1 MWEGIKAVAPGAV
14 LGGVGVGGVGEEGGV
29 GEGAGV
35 GGPQGVGEEEGD
47 FDAAVVV
54 IGERPYAEGLG
65 DIREESPVR
74 LGTNHLPAGA
84 GALKPYGDTLELAA
98 LHPEDLGMI
107 RGLSGRGIPVVA
119 VLVSGRPLV
128 VDEEL
133 AASAGFVAVW
143 LPGSEGGGVAEVLFG
158 DCDFVGRLPMGWP
171 GGVGGA
177 TVLFPVG
184 YGLGMG

>member
-1 MWEGIKAVAPGAV
+1 M
-14 LGGVGVGGVGEEGGV
+14 
-29 GEGAGV
+29 GEG
-35 GGPQGVGEEEGD
+35 EGD
-47 FDAAVVV
+47 FDVAVVV

-74 LGTNHLPAGA
+74 PGTNHLPAGA
-84 GALKPYGDTLELAA
+84 GALKPYGDTAELAA

-107 RGLSGRGIPVVA
+107 RGLRGRGIPVVA
-119 VLVSGRPLV
+119 VLVCGRPLV

-133 AASAGFVAVW
+133 AASAGFVAAW
-143 LPGSEGGGVAEVLFG
+143 LPGSEGGGVADVLFG
-158 DCDFVGRLPMGWP
+158 DFDFVGRLSMGWP
-171 GGVGGA
+171 GGVVGGGA